1 MREKHYTFIS
11 VSNAK
16 GNETHKKKLLG
27 IQRWI
32 SISCNEE
39 KNNSCFVMVLKQR
52 YYNDSI
58 QLSLIFKVFRCH
70 SLRL

>member
-16 GNETHKKKLLG
+16 GNETQKKLLG
-27 IQRWI
+27 IQRLI
-32 SISCNEE
+32 SIPCNEE

-70 SLRL
+70 PLRL